1 MSKYF
6 DFSTICDIVSFQ
18 YTIIYSTF
26 KIIGDNLSFMVSKIK
41 SNDRNKNGDVIFFS
55 PIMYAVKIDVRNLE
69 TLLNRLLDIITKKTL
84 FYRVPDK
91 VYDLDYPLG
100 VFWLTTLDIERVNP
114 DDERADADVE
124 GVDPDIERVDID
136 AIKVRTIGDYC
147 LKVETVKK
155 DNIELYAYTILQ
167 GYLSLISSLALD
179 LKIPYNS
186 ITPITIW
193 KYNVDDVIREMTQ
206 EAFFRD
212 LDILVGKVLARLS
225 KFGNTSAPNKS
236 DYHSIR
242 PSIMF

>member
-1 MSKYF
+1 MSRYF
-6 DFSTICDIVSFQ
+6 DFGTICDIVSFQ

-100 VFWLTTLDIERVNP
+100 VFWRTTLDIERVNP
-114 DDERADADVE
+114 DEERADADVE
-124 GVDPDIERVDID
+124 GVDID
-136 AIKVRTIGDYC
+136 AIKVRTIGNCC
-147 LKVETVKK
+147 LNVETVKK

-186 ITPITIW
+186 ITPIAIW
-193 KYNVDDVIREMTQ
+193 KYSVDDVIREMTQ
-206 EAFFRD
+206 DAFFRD